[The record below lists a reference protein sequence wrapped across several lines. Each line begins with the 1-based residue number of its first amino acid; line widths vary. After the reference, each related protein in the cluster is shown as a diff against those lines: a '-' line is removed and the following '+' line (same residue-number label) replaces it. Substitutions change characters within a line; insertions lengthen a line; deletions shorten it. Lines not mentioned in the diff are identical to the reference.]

1 MSWKEKR
8 EMRLRYNAEAGG
20 YDELYSDE
28 QRIKYELALRRIAF
42 SCEDRIIDC
51 GCGTGIFL
59 EKVAG
64 NLQIAVGVD
73 LAPKMLRRARLRL
86 RQISNV
92 HLLCADFDFLP
103 FPKASFSY
111 VFIFTALLAP
121 EYWADS
127 IREALRVL
135 ESDGITTLSVL
146 KKEISSEQLSK
157 ELSMN
162 GLEPQELVDDQTT
175 QDYLIIS
182 KRAARHIHEAS
193 FKMKPIEPW
202 HDERIE
208 AIHQIAGLRFL
219 RSLIGCS

>member
-1 MSWKEKR
+1 MGCKEKW
-8 EMRLRYNAEAGG
+8 EMRLRYDAEADT
-20 YDELYSDE
+20 YDDLYSDE

-73 LAPKMLRRARLRL
+73 LSPKMLRRAKLRL

-103 FPKASFSY
+103 FPRASFSY

-135 ESDGITTLSVL
+135 ESDGITTLSVP
-146 KKEISSEQLSK
+146 KKGILSENLPK
-157 ELSMN
+157 KLSMN
-162 GLEPQELVDDQTT
+162 GLEPRELIDDQTT
-175 QDYLIIS
+175 QDYLIIN
-182 KRAARHIHEAS
+182 KRA
-193 FKMKPIEPW
+193 
-202 HDERIE
+202 
-208 AIHQIAGLRFL
+208 
-219 RSLIGCS
+219 

>member
-1 MSWKEKR
+1 M
-8 EMRLRYNAEAGG
+8 MTEADA
-20 YDELYSDE
+20 YDDLYSDE
-28 QRIKYELALRRIAF
+28 HRIKYELPLHRIAF

-73 LAPKMLRRARLRL
+73 LSPKMLRRAKLRL

-103 FPKASFSY
+103 FPRASFRY

-121 EYWADS
+121 KYCADS
-127 IREALRVL
+127 IREAQRVL
-135 ESDGITTLSVL
+135 ESDGIIILSVP

-162 GLEPQELVDDQTT
+162 GLEPRELIDDQTT
-175 QDYLIIS
+175 QDYLTIS
-182 KRAARHIHEAS
+182 KKAA
-193 FKMKPIEPW
+193 
-202 HDERIE
+202 
-208 AIHQIAGLRFL
+208 
-219 RSLIGCS
+219 